1 MKHSPARRPGLAPAI
16 VLGLGALALLAA
28 LPAVAQRD
36 FSDVEIEATHVAG
49 TVYMLEGA
57 GGNMGVSVGPD
68 GLLLVDDQYAPLAE
82 KIKAALGK
90 LGEGKLE
97 FVLNTHWHADHTGG
111 NTTFGEIAPIIA
123 HDNVRRRLATT
134 QQVRGRTVEPLPP
147 EGLPVITFEDSVKI
161 HFNGEE
167 IHVVHFPHA
176 HTDGDSVV
184 FFTGS
189 NVVHMGDNLFSGW
202 FPFVDLEAGGSVAGL
217 IEATEKILSRLPE
230 DVKII
235 AGHGPLSD
243 RKGLETH
250 LDMLKRTTAIVRERM
265 AAGQSLEEIQEAG
278 LPEEWAGWSWR
289 FIDTDTWIEIVY
301 NSYSG

>member
-1 MKHSPARRPGLAPAI
+1 MN
-16 VLGLGALALLAA
+16 AA
-28 LPAVAQRD
+28 LPRGGDLGARIVLLALVLLVSVPTIAQRD

-49 TVYMLEGA
+49 RVYMLEGA

-68 GLLLVDDQYAPLAE
+68 GLLLVDDQYAPLAD

-97 FVLNTHWHADHTGG
+97 FVLNTHWHGDHTGG
-111 NTTFGEIAPIIA
+111 NETFGEIAPIIA
-123 HDNVRRRLATT
+123 HDNVRRRLSTT
-134 QQVRGRTVEPLPP
+134 QEVRGRVVEPLSP
-147 EGLPVITFEDSVKI
+147 EGLPVITFEDSVTI

-167 IHVVHFPHA
+167 IRVVHFPHA

-202 FPFVDLEAGGSVAGL
+202 FPFVDLEAGGSVQGL
-217 IEATEKILSRLPE
+217 IDAVEKILPRLPD

-235 AGHGPLSD
+235 AGHGPLSTKKD
-243 RKGLETH
+243 LEAY

-265 AAGQSLEEIQEAG
+265 AAGQSLEAIQEAG
-278 LPEEWAGWSWR
+278 LPEEWAEWSWR
-289 FIDTDTWIEIVY
+289 FIDTGTWIQIVY
-301 NSYSG
+301 QSYSE